1 VVFSY
6 YRRLN
11 AAQRRVYRAS
21 DDVVSVPLPDAESL
35 RPLTHMLEQEL
46 IGEDRARVQSLCQQ
60 LANGLAARLG
70 APRITVVVLAARP
83 SADWGELHGLY
94 ESAVQGEAAR
104 ITLWMRTAQR
114 RRVVAFRTFLRTL
127 LHELGHHLDYEV
139 FRFGESYH
147 TEGFYKRE
155 SSLFRQL
162 MGTASLAS
170 PTGPPDSTGPRRAR
184 QPAGEVTTRPRRG

>member
-1 VVFSY
+1 MVFSY

-21 DDVVSVPLPDAESL
+21 DELVSVPLPDAGSL
-35 RPLTHMLEQEL
+35 KPLAGMLEQEL
-46 IGEDRARVQSLCQQ
+46 LREDRERVQSLCQQ
-60 LANGLAARLG
+60 LANGLTARLG
-70 APRITVVVLAARP
+70 APRVTLSVLAARP

-94 ESAVQGEAAR
+94 ESAARGEAAR
-104 ITLWMRTAQR
+104 ITLWMRTARQ

-139 FRFGESYH
+139 FRFAESYH

-162 MGTASLAS
+162 MGDQEPAPGA
-170 PTGPPDSTGPRRAR
+170 GRAR
-184 QPAGEVTTRPRRG
+184 TSRMPRATPTR